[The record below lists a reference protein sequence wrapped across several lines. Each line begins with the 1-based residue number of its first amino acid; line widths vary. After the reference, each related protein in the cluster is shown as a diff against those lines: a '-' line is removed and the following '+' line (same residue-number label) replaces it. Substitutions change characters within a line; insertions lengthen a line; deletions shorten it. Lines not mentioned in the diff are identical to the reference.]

1 MASPNAS
8 SISVSTSVSGGFSTN
23 TFRSTVT
30 RNISTNSHTFSN
42 VSRTVARL
50 SRTGIRHTTSWQ
62 LWPPQRCRSRKA
74 SLSSRGRMHNQRQRA
89 IGFVFARGGSKGLP
103 GKNIKPLAG
112 KPLIG
117 YAIETGFACKRLET
131 VIVSTDD
138 PQIAAVAR
146 EFGAETP
153 FMRPAELAS
162 DTAAEWPSWQH
173 AIRMVQP
180 ERGLFDVF
188 VSLPATSPF
197 RTVADI
203 DACLDTLVG
212 DAETDIV
219 VTVREAMRSPY
230 FSMVGLDESGFARL
244 ILEPPRQI
252 ERRQDAPAV
261 YEMTTVAYVT
271 RPSFVLNAN

>member
-1 MASPNAS
+1 MHSQWP
-8 SISVSTSVSGGFSTN
+8 
-23 TFRSTVT
+23 
-30 RNISTNSHTFSN
+30 
-42 VSRTVARL
+42 RT
-50 SRTGIRHTTSWQ
+50 
-62 LWPPQRCRSRKA
+62 
-74 SLSSRGRMHNQRQRA
+74 

-103 GKNIKPLAG
+103 GKNIKLLAG

-117 YAIETGFACKRLET
+117 YAIETALACKRLET

-162 DTAAEWPSWQH
+162 DTAPEWQSWQH
-173 AIRMVQP
+173 AIRLVQA

-197 RTVADI
+197 RIVADV
-203 DACLDTLVG
+203 DACLDTLVR
-212 DAETDIV
+212 DPETDVV
-219 VTVREAMRSPY
+219 VTVREATRSPY
-230 FSMVGLDESGFARL
+230 FSMVGLDESGFAHL
-244 ILEPPRQI
+244 ILEPPWRI
-252 ERRQDAPAV
+252 ERRQDAPTV

-271 RPSFVLNAN
+271 RPSFVLNASRIFDGRVRTVPVPQERALDIDTAYDFMLAECIARGRLGRSGPVPGNRGSA

>member
-1 MASPNAS
+1 
-8 SISVSTSVSGGFSTN
+8 
-23 TFRSTVT
+23 
-30 RNISTNSHTFSN
+30 
-42 VSRTVARL
+42 
-50 SRTGIRHTTSWQ
+50 
-62 LWPPQRCRSRKA
+62 
-74 SLSSRGRMHNQRQRA
+74 MHNQRQRA

-173 AIRMVQP
+173 AIRMVQA

-271 RPSFVLNAN
+271 RPSFVLNANRIFDGRVRVVQVPQERALDIDTAYDFMLAECIARARLGRPGLARSDRGST